1 MRRAT
6 SVLTLCVI
14 VLAAA
19 GARAD
24 DLTNLGKRL
33 AVDLLLVR
41 GEGELRGLVV
51 SQSKEQVTFAVRRE
65 WMSARHPGWLGRV
78 ETAAKEQDEKTQE
91 ELKTRLAD
99 WKRDLNAAADR
110 NRQLLATI
118 GLAEEDAEKARQKA
132 EDKKENEQKEDKD
145 KSPEEGF
152 ILVTVPAADVRRVIA
167 QPAEKRQLASVA
179 WEEKLSAV
187 EETPAPRL
195 QTQMDKADKTW
206 PTRATKIAS
215 QLSGA
220 PEGADE
226 WSARTA
232 IWEFQFGERVTFQ
245 GMGANAFR
253 TDRSD
258 LQPSLAQI
266 VPSVLQGQA
275 LGDLSSL
282 LDGNLGGER
291 PAAPPADAARKSA
304 IAQADTAKVR
314 AFRLTT
320 LNMATE
326 RNAVDVMS
334 EFVVR
339 RPTGTWGVVW
349 RDTVSENTA
358 TPRKEAEDRIRQDPQ
373 LAEALKITQA
383 LGVQGEIEKAI
394 RAGAATMVAQTAID
408 GRFNRW
414 VESMTQRLDGPP
426 LTIQP

>member
-1 MRRAT
+1 MRLAT
-6 SVLTLCVI
+6 SVLTLGVI
-14 VLAAA
+14 VLTAAA
-19 GARAD
+19 APAD

-65 WMSARHPGWLGRV
+65 WMSARHPGWLTRV
-78 ETAAKEQDEKTQE
+78 ETAAKEQDEKTQQ

-118 GLAEEDAEKARQKA
+118 GLAEEDAEKARKKA
-132 EDKKENEQKEDKD
+132 EDKKENGDEDK
-145 KSPEEGF
+145 SSNEGF
-152 ILVTVPAADVRRVIA
+152 ILVTIPAADVRRVIA

-179 WEEKLSAV
+179 WEEKLNAV

-195 QTQMDKADKTW
+195 QTLMDKADKTW
-206 PTRATKIAS
+206 PTRATKTAS
-215 QLSGA
+215 QLPGA

-226 WSARTA
+226 WAARTA
-232 IWEFQFGERVTFQ
+232 IWEFQFGERVMFQ

-282 LDGNLGGER
+282 LDGNLGGGR
-291 PAAPPADAARKSA
+291 PSAPPAEAARKSA
-304 IAQADTAKVR
+304 ISQAETAKVR

-320 LNMATE
+320 LNMAME
-326 RNAVDVMS
+326 RNAVDVIS

-339 RPTGTWGVVW
+339 RPAGTWGVVW

-394 RAGAATMVAQTAID
+394 RAGAATMVAQTTID

>member
-1 MRRAT
+1 MRLAT

-19 GARAD
+19 AAPAD
-24 DLTNLGKRL
+24 DLANLGKRL

-41 GEGELRGLVV
+41 GEGELRGIVV

-65 WMSARHPGWLGRV
+65 WMSARHPGWLIRV
-78 ETAAKEQDEKTQE
+78 ETAAQEQDEKTQE

-118 GLAEEDAEKARQKA
+118 GLAEEDAEKARKKA
-132 EDKKENEQKEDKD
+132 EDKKENED
-145 KSPEEGF
+145 KSSNEGF
-152 ILVTVPAADVRRVIA
+152 ILVAVPAADVRRVIA

-179 WEEKLSAV
+179 WEEKLNVV

-195 QTQMDKADKTW
+195 QTLMDKADKTW

-215 QLSGA
+215 QLPGA

-258 LQPSLAQI
+258 MQPSLAQI
-266 VPSVLQGQA
+266 VPSVLQGQT
-275 LGDLSSL
+275 LGDLSSV
-282 LDGNLGGER
+282 LDGNLGGGR
-291 PAAPPADAARKSA
+291 PAAPPADAARTSA
-304 IAQADTAKVR
+304 ITQAETAKVR

-320 LNMATE
+320 LNMAME
-326 RNAVDVMS
+326 RNAVDVIS

-339 RPTGTWGVVW
+339 RPAGTWGVVW

-394 RAGAATMVAQTAID
+394 RVGAATMVAQTAID

>member
-1 MRRAT
+1 MRLAT
-6 SVLTLCVI
+6 SVLTLGVI

-19 GARAD
+19 AAAAD

-65 WMSARHPGWLGRV
+65 WMSARHPGWLTRV
-78 ETAAKEQDEKTQE
+78 ETAAKEQNEKTQE

-118 GLAEEDAEKARQKA
+118 GLAEEDAEKARKKA
-132 EDKKENEQKEDKD
+132 EDKKENGDEDK
-145 KSPEEGF
+145 SSNEGF
-152 ILVTVPAADVRRVIA
+152 ILVTIPATDVRRVIA

-179 WEEKLSAV
+179 WEEKLNAV

-195 QTQMDKADKTW
+195 QTLMDKADKTW

-215 QLSGA
+215 QLPGA
-220 PEGADE
+220 PEGPDE

-282 LDGNLGGER
+282 LDGNLGGGR

-304 IAQADTAKVR
+304 ISQAETAKVR
-314 AFRLTT
+314 ALRLTT
-320 LNMATE
+320 LNMAME
-326 RNAVDVMS
+326 RNAVDVIS

-339 RPTGTWGVVW
+339 RPAGTWGVVW
-349 RDTVSENTA
+349 RDTVTENTA

-394 RAGAATMVAQTAID
+394 RAGAATMVAQTTID

-414 VESMTQRLDGPP
+414 VESMTQRFDGPP